1 MSHTGSSLDSVT
13 APPSPPSSTRWRL
26 VDTIRGF
33 ALAGILLTNVGSLTT
48 LGYGLEAGDWRPSV
62 GATALD
68 LLVES
73 RFVPIFCFLF
83 GLSLQLIVTS
93 ARRRGSSPWPPLLL
107 RLGALFGMG
116 LLHALVFPGDVLR
129 IYAVGGLLILPLAI
143 LAPRVIVAVAG
154 VVLLAAGFAV
164 GGGMATVPGLLALGS
179 ASASF
184 GLPAALER
192 GGPRVVRVFVVSA
205 LVGAAGA
212 ALQLLLGP
220 ELSYGFVAESVGM
233 VLSVAYVTGFAL
245 LWRTPVR
252 RVLAAAF
259 EALGRMALTNYVS
272 ASIVIASVV
281 ALVPGVDASERSD
294 PTPGLL
300 LALGLLVV
308 QAVASR
314 LWLTRLSYGPVEWLW
329 RTITWRSVARLR
341 GGAL

>member
-13 APPSPPSSTRWRL
+13 APPSPPSSNRWRL

-48 LGYGLEAGDWRPSV
+48 LGYGLEAGEWRSSV

-192 GGPRVVRVFVVSA
+192 GGPRVVRVFAVSA

-245 LWRTPVR
+245 LWSTPVR

>member
-1 MSHTGSSLDSVT
+1 MSHTGSSLGSVT

-245 LWRTPVR
+245 LWSTPVR

-259 EALGRMALTNYVS
+259 EALGRMALTNYLS
-272 ASIVIASVV
+272 ASIVIASLV